1 MSLTK
6 DSGEEDEEE
15 VKLSATEVK
24 KYETQF
30 SKLVVQFSNL
40 QINECVG
47 KGKIPCVHYV
57 IMH

>member
-6 DSGEEDEEE
+6 GPGEEDEEE

-40 QINECVG
+40 QINECIG
-47 KGKIPCVHYV
+47 KG
-57 IMH
+57 